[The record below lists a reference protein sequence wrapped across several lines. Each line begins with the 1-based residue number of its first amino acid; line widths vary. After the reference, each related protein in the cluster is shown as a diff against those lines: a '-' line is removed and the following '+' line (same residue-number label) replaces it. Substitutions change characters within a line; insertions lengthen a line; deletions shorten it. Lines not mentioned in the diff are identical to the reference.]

1 MTEPVENLILDLTQQ
16 WTRAFQ
22 TRDIERLKQLITDDY
37 SVMIGAEGQQILRVE
52 REPWLKVAPEYET
65 VSGSIDDIAVRV
77 YGDTAVVWMLYTQVA
92 RIQGNDRSGQFV
104 LNDVWVK
111 QGNEWRMSARL
122 SRRPDPRGAARP
134 VTSR

>member
-22 TRDIERLKQLITDDY
+22 TRDTERLKQLITDDY
-37 SVMIGAEGQQILRVE
+37 SVMIGAEGGPILRVE
-52 REPWLKVAPEYET
+52 REPWLKVVPEYET
-65 VSGSIDDIAVRV
+65 ESGSIDDIAVRV

-92 RIQGNDRSGQFV
+92 RIQGSDRSGQFV

-111 QGNEWRMSARL
+111 QGTEWRMSARL
-122 SRRPDPRGAARP
+122 SSRPDPRGAARP